1 MRQINKMVR
10 AYKIGIKISII
21 TLIIAFPIFIGIGI
35 YVLVKLPI
43 FWWVSLML
51 FALVI
56 ICSIISY
63 FSLKRAKTRINTME
77 NEIAEFEKI
86 KSK

>member
-1 MRQINKMVR
+1 MREIN
-10 AYKIGIKISII
+10 KIGIKISII
-21 TLIIAFPIFIGIGI
+21 TLIIAFLIFIGIGI
-35 YVLVKLPI
+35 YILVKLPI

-63 FSLKRAKTRINTME
+63 FSLKRARINAME
-77 NEIAEFEKI
+77 NEIAEFEKA

>member
-1 MRQINKMVR
+1 MREINKMVR
-10 AYKIGIKISII
+10 AYKIRTKISII
-21 TLIIAFPIFIGIGI
+21 TLIIAFPIFIGIGVYI
-35 YVLVKLPI
+35 LVKLPI

-63 FSLKRAKTRINTME
+63 FSLKRAKTGINTME
-77 NEIAEFEKI
+77 NEIAEFEKA

>member
-1 MRQINKMVR
+1 MREINKMVR

-21 TLIIAFPIFIGIGI
+21 TLIIAFLIFIGIGI
-35 YVLVKLPI
+35 YILVKLPI

-63 FSLKRAKTRINTME
+63 FSLKRAKIRINAME
-77 NEIAEFEKI
+77 NEIAEFEKA

>member
-1 MRQINKMVR
+1 MREINNIVR
-10 AYKIGIKISII
+10 AYKIRIKISIV

-35 YVLVKLPI
+35 YILVKLPI

-77 NEIAEFEKI
+77 NEIAEFEKL

>member
-1 MRQINKMVR
+1 MREINKMVR
-10 AYKIGIKISII
+10 AYKIGIKISIV

-35 YVLVKLPI
+35 YILVKLPF

-63 FSLKRAKTRINTME
+63 FSLKRAKIRINAME
-77 NEIAEFEKI
+77 NEIAEFEKA

>member
-1 MRQINKMVR
+1 MREINKMVR

-77 NEIAEFEKI
+77 NETAEFEHI

>member
-1 MRQINKMVR
+1 MREINNIVR
-10 AYKIGIKISII
+10 AYKIRIKISIV

-35 YVLVKLPI
+35 YILVKLPI

-63 FSLKRAKTRINTME
+63 FSLKRAKIRINATE
-77 NEIAEFEKI
+77 NEIAEFEKA

>member
-1 MRQINKMVR
+1 MREINKMVR

-21 TLIIAFPIFIGIGI
+21 TLIIAFLIFIGIGI

>member
-1 MRQINKMVR
+1 MREINKIEM

-21 TLIIAFPIFIGIGI
+21 TLIIAFLIFIGIGFYI
-35 YVLVKLPI
+35 LVKLPI
-43 FWWVSLML
+43 FWWVSIML

-63 FSLKRAKTRINTME
+63 FSLKRAKTRINAME
-77 NEIAEFEKI
+77 NEIAEFEKA